1 MRIEAGVAVLE
12 GDLVLDNATRML
24 AEGEQAILAGTCVF
38 DLSGVAKMD
47 SSALSLLLALRRSG
61 LKSAAGN
68 ALQFRNVPESLTSL
82 ARLYG
87 IADLF

>member
-1 MRIEAGVAVLE
+1 MRIEADVAVLE
-12 GDLVLDNATRML
+12 GELVLDNATRIL
-24 AEGEQAILAGTCVF
+24 AEGEQAILAGTRVF
-38 DLSGVAKMD
+38 DLSGVVKMD

-61 LKSAAGN
+61 LKNAAGN

>member
-12 GDLVLDNATRML
+12 GDVVLDNATRML
-24 AEGEQAILAGTCVF
+24 AEGEQAILAGTRVF

-61 LKSAAGN
+61 LKNAAGN
-68 ALQFRNVPESLTSL
+68 DLQFRNVPESLTSL